1 MRTSREGPELN
12 AIMSVSVDSSNT
24 DARVRDTSAQDVSID
39 PQDGSR
45 RRRRRI
51 FILIGGIAI
60 LLIVVG
66 IVVKSYVNSNVL
78 VPRARVRIATVTRG
92 SFIRDVAAEGVVVVA
107 NSPTLFSPAI
117 GTVTFNVVAG
127 APVTPGQVLATVD
140 SPELTNELARER
152 ATLDGLTVSLERQAI
167 ETHRQILESKQTVD
181 LATTQ
186 VRATERELER
196 MKSGLDQGVVARRDL
211 DKAQDARDDARLTYD
226 HAVSNAR
233 LQEDSLNFD
242 LKTKRTDV
250 ERQKLLV
257 ADLQRRVEGLTVR
270 SPVKGMVGSLLVNQ
284 KAAVTENAGLLTVVD
299 LSALEVEFSISES
312 YASDLAINMAAEI
325 NYAGKNYRGTVT
337 SISPEV
343 QQNEVKGRLRF
354 ADRVPP
360 GVRQNQRVNVRIVLD
375 QRDNVLKVERGAFVD
390 AGSVAYRVQDGVAV
404 RQPVTLGPMSV
415 GEVQILSGLNAGDQ
429 IIVSNVSEFG
439 DAPEVHLTD

>member
-1 MRTSREGPELN
+1 MKAP
-12 AIMSVSVDSSNT
+12 IDSDVET
-24 DARVRDTSAQDVSID
+24 RVRGTSGQDVLID
-39 PQDGSR
+39 PASGAR
-45 RRRRRI
+45 RRQRV
-51 FILIGGIAI
+51 
-60 LLIVVG
+60 LLIAVCGAAVLVVVVG
-66 IVVKSYVNSNVL
+66 LVLRSWMHSNVV
-78 VPRARVRIATVTRG
+78 VPRARLRIATVMRG
-92 SFIRDVAAEGVVVVA
+92 SFVRDIAAEGTVVVA
-107 NSPTLFSPAI
+107 NSPTLFAVAT

-127 APVTPGQVLATVD
+127 DPVTQGQVLATVD
-140 SPELTNELARER
+140 SPALTNELARER
-152 ATLDGLTVSLERQAI
+152 ATLDGLAVSLERQSI

-181 LATTQ
+181 LAATQ

-257 ADLQRRVEGLTVR
+257 ADLTRRVDALTIR

-284 KAAVTENAGLLTVVD
+284 KATVTENAGLLTVVD
-299 LSALEVEFSISES
+299 LSALEVEFSVSES
-312 YASDLAINMAAEI
+312 YASDLAIKMNADI

-343 QQNEVKGRLRF
+343 QQNEVKGRVRF
-354 ADRVPP
+354 ADHVPP

-375 QRDNVLKVERGAFVD
+375 RRDNVLKVERGAFVD
-390 AGSVAYRVQDGVAV
+390 GGSVAYRMQGDMAT
-404 RQPVTLGPMSV
+404 RQPVTLGGMSV
-415 GEVQILSGLNAGDQ
+415 GEVEIVSGLNAGDQ
-429 IIVSNVSEFG
+429 IIVSSISDFG
-439 DAPEVHLTD
+439 DAPEVRVAD

>member
-1 MRTSREGPELN
+1 
-12 AIMSVSVDSSNT
+12 MSVSVESNNT
-24 DARVRDTSAQDVSID
+24 EPKVRDTSAQDVSVD
-39 PQDGSR
+39 PASDSR
-45 RRRRRI
+45 RRRRRV
-51 FILIGGIAI
+51 LIIAAGIAALVI
-60 LLIVVG
+60 ATGVV
-66 IVVKSYVNSNVL
+66 VRSYMSSNVI

-92 SFIRDVAAEGVVVVA
+92 PFIRDVAAEGVVVVA

-117 GTVTFNVVAG
+117 GTVTFNVLAG
-127 APVTPGQVLATVD
+127 APVTQGQVLATVD
-140 SPELTNELARER
+140 SPALKNELARER
-152 ATLDGLTVSLERQAI
+152 ATLDGLTVSLQRQGI

-211 DKAQDARDDARLTYD
+211 DKAQDSRDDARLTYD
-226 HAVSNAR
+226 HAVSNAK
-233 LQEDSLNFD
+233 LQENSLNFD
-242 LKTKRTDV
+242 LQTKRTDV

-257 ADLQRRVEGLTVR
+257 ADLERRVEALTVR
-270 SPVKGMVGSLLVNQ
+270 SPVKGMVGGLLVNQ
-284 KAAVTENAGLLTVVD
+284 KAAVTENGGLLTVVD

-312 YASDLAINMAAEI
+312 YASDLAINMAADI
-325 NYAGKNYRGTVT
+325 NYAARNYRGTVT

-354 ADRVPP
+354 ADRIPP

-375 QRDNVLKVERGAFVD
+375 QRDNALKVERGGFVD
-390 AGSVAYRVQDGVAV
+390 AGSVAYRVRDGVAT
-404 RQPVTLGPMSV
+404 RQRIALGPMSV
-415 GEVQILSGLNAGDQ
+415 GEVQILSGLDAGDQ
-429 IIVSNVSEFG
+429 IIVSSTSDFG